1 MTKQEIKDAI
11 VKGIAGQGTNVDGG
25 GYLPKILDAIV
36 DLIPEGGA
44 VAPKPTITVN
54 AMNFPET
61 QKDLSAEQMAAL
73 LGITMDELLT
83 IQNQFVIHV
92 QMEPGF
98 EVELTRVAL
107 FYTNKGFR
115 VVFGGKDLT
124 GESGMTLLLYKAGSL
139 YSLYGDEI

>member
-36 DLIPEGGA
+36 DLLPEGGA
-44 VAPKPTITVN
+44 VAPKSTITVN
-54 AMNFPET
+54 GNFLKQEN
-61 QKDLSAEQMAAL
+61 LSAKQMADF

-83 IQNQFVIHV
+83 IQNQSVIHV
-92 QMEPGF
+92 MGGPGA
-98 EVELTRVAL
+98 EGELTRVAL
-107 FYTNKGFR
+107 LDTDEGFH

-124 GESGMTLLLYKAGSL
+124 ENFGISVLLYKTGSL
-139 YSLYGDEI
+139 YSVYCGEV

>member
-44 VAPKPTITVN
+44 VAPEATITVN
-54 AMNFPET
+54 FPKT
-61 QKDLSAEQMAAL
+61 QENISAEQMATL

-83 IQNQFVIHV
+83 IQNQSVINARTSDTEYV
-92 QMEPGF
+92 
-98 EVELTRVAL
+98 LTRLAL
-107 FYTNKGFR
+107 MNTDEGFS
-115 VVFGGKDLT
+115 VLFGGKDMTDNFGVTLFLHKHGNLYNVYC
-124 GESGMTLLLYKAGSL
+124 GEL
-139 YSLYGDEI
+139 

>member
-44 VAPKPTITVN
+44 VAPKSTITVN
-54 AMNFPET
+54 VDFPGT
-61 QKDLSAEQMAAL
+61 QEDLSAEQMAAL

-92 QMEPGF
+92 ENGKDF
-98 EVELTRVAL
+98 EGELTRVAL
-107 FYTNKGFR
+107 FYTDEGFH
-115 VVFGGKDLT
+115 VLFGGKD
-124 GESGMTLLLYKAGSL
+124 MTDNFGRTVLLYKAGSR
-139 YSLYGDEI
+139 YSLYC